1 MEIVLF
7 LKQNIDYIIMGILGF
22 MSFFA
27 LYFTIER
34 ALFYSFVDIEHFK
47 SIKSLEMALTKNLTF
62 LYVIYS
68 NAPYVGLLGTVCG
81 IMITFYDM
89 GASGNIDANTIMIGL
104 SLALKATALGIAVA
118 IPTLAV
124 YNLLNRKVDVLL
136 AKFEETF

>member
-34 ALFYSFVDIEHFK
+34 ALFYSFVDIGHFK

-68 NAPYVGLLGTVCG
+68 NAPYVWLLGTVCG

-89 GASGNIDANTIMIGL
+89 GASGNINANTIMMGL

-118 IPTLAV
+118 IPTLAI
-124 YNLLNRKVDVLL
+124 YNLLNRKVDILL
-136 AKFEETF
+136 AKFEETL

>member
-1 MEIVLF
+1 MEAVLF
-7 LKQNIDYIIMGILGF
+7 LKQNVDYIIMGILGF

-34 ALFYSFVDIEHFK
+34 ALFYSFVDIGRFK
-47 SIKSLEMALTKNLTF
+47 STKSLEMALTKNLTF

-118 IPTLAV
+118 IPTLVV

-136 AKFEETF
+136 AKFEETL

>member
-7 LKQNIDYIIMGILGF
+7 LKQNIDYIIMGILCF

-34 ALFYSFVDIEHFK
+34 ALFYSFVDIGHFK

-89 GASGNIDANTIMIGL
+89 GASGNINANTIMMGL

-118 IPTLAV
+118 IPTLAI
-124 YNLLNRKVDVLL
+124 YNLLNRKVDILL
-136 AKFEETF
+136 AKFEETL

>member
-7 LKQNIDYIIMGILGF
+7 LKQNIDYIIIGILGF

-34 ALFYSFVDIEHFK
+34 ALFYSFVDIGHFK

-89 GASGNIDANTIMIGL
+89 GASGNINANTIMMGL

-118 IPTLAV
+118 IPTLAI
-124 YNLLNRKVDVLL
+124 YNLLNRKVDILL
-136 AKFEETF
+136 AKFEETL

>member
-27 LYFTIER
+27 LYFTIKR
-34 ALFYSFVDIEHFK
+34 ALFYSFVDIGHFK

-89 GASGNIDANTIMIGL
+89 GASGNINANTIMMGL

-118 IPTLAV
+118 IPTLAI
-124 YNLLNRKVDVLL
+124 YNLLNRKVDILL
-136 AKFEETF
+136 AKFEETL

>member
-89 GASGNIDANTIMIGL
+89 GASGNINANTIMMGL

-118 IPTLAV
+118 IPTLAI
-124 YNLLNRKVDVLL
+124 YNLLNRKVDILL
-136 AKFEETF
+136 AKFEETL

>member
-34 ALFYSFVDIEHFK
+34 ALFYSFVDIGHFK

-81 IMITFYDM
+81 
-89 GASGNIDANTIMIGL
+89 S
-104 SLALKATALGIAVA
+104 
-118 IPTLAV
+118 
-124 YNLLNRKVDVLL
+124 
-136 AKFEETF
+136 

>member
-22 MSFFA
+22 MIFFA

-89 GASGNIDANTIMIGL
+89 GASGNINANTIMMGL

-118 IPTLAV
+118 IPTLAI
-124 YNLLNRKVDVLL
+124 YNLLNRKVDILL
-136 AKFEETF
+136 AKFEETL

>member
-34 ALFYSFVDIEHFK
+34 ALFYSFVDIRHFK
-47 SIKSLEMALTKNLTF
+47 STKSLEMALTKNLTF

-68 NAPYVGLLGTVCG
+68 NSPYVGLLGTVCG

-89 GASGNIDANTIMIGL
+89 GASGNINANTIMMGL

-118 IPTLAV
+118 IPTLAI
-124 YNLLNRKVDVLL
+124 YNLLNRKVDILL
-136 AKFEETF
+136 TKFEETL